1 MSFAGGYTDVHPL
14 TGFSTQ
20 IRIVATGT
28 RKPAVYWCAGPSSH
42 KASTKQEISK
52 EPMADKLTTYTD
64 GNWDKEVLGS
74 DTPVLVDFW
83 AEWCVPCKTLVPTI
97 EAVAEQFG
105 ARLKVGKLNVEENA
119 HVPYRYNITTL
130 PTLMIF
136 KRGQVSEQRVGL
148 LSKENLIKLV
158 EPHLG

>member
-1 MSFAGGYTDVHPL
+1 
-14 TGFSTQ
+14 
-20 IRIVATGT
+20 
-28 RKPAVYWCAGPSSH
+28 
-42 KASTKQEISK
+42 
-52 EPMADKLTTYTD
+52 MADTLTTYTD

-83 AEWCVPCKTLVPTI
+83 AEWCVPCKSLVPAI
-97 EAVAEQFG
+97 EAVAAQFG
-105 ARLKVGKLNVEENA
+105 ARLKLG
-119 HVPYRYNITTL
+119 NITTL

>member
-1 MSFAGGYTDVHPL
+1 MDPISVAASPKTRPIRTERASEDRAPSPMTGYTDRAAP
-14 TGFSTQ
+14 FQ
-20 IRIVATGT
+20 
-28 RKPAVYWCAGPSSH
+28 P
-42 KASTKQEISK
+42 QEIAS

-83 AEWCVPCKTLVPTI
+83 AEWCVPCKTLVPMI